1 MRMFCKGLAELR
13 KSVLPLA
20 MATVTMVAGTYVAFS
35 SAAAAAATA
44 ESRTLS
50 STSASSGV
58 WPGVGKICEPGSGGA
73 SSVRGVGAKT
83 INIAVF
89 NDAASTIEP
98 GLEVEFVQ
106 QAKAFADW
114 CNAAGG
120 INGRQIVIDDRDAAL
135 FNAAQQAT
143 AACQSDFMA
152 VGGGMALDQ
161 PSVPI
166 REKCGLGQI
175 SGYVVSD
182 ASDLA
187 SDQVDPSGINTDSVT
202 SGWFGA
208 LAKAYP
214 QAVKAAGMG
223 GQDNPSILEPE
234 TKYEFGAEAQGWH
247 VVDFAEPPDHG
258 DGLGALC
265 RGLPEQGGRGPVAC
279 RYLQHRSLHP
289 GDGDCR
295 LPPRVHRA
303 GNPVRQLHDAA
314 SRGSEPQSA
323 SGLRR
328 DVMVAALDRLA
339 EPLDGATRQG
349 HAHVRQGRLHRLRRR
364 GGAESWL
371 LWAKS
376 ASACGASLTVACVL
390 NGAAAVK
397 NWDAGGIEAPIAK
410 LTLSNE
416 NPQPSPC
423 FALMKVGSKGILY
436 DKAITK
442 PTQSIWNC
450 NPKNVVHLTSAAAAT
465 TGVLVSL
472 GWAGRGDGCSL
483 RSLTGSDDE

>member
-1 MRMFCKGLAELR
+1 MKGLPKGLCVRRTA
-13 KSVLPLA
+13 LPLA
-20 MATVTMVAGTYVAFS
+20 TATVVLAAMFVSLS
-35 SAAAAAATA
+35 SAATEAATSS
-44 ESRTLS
+44 SRVV
-50 STSASSGV
+50 ASSVPTNGV
-58 WPGVGKICEPGSGGA
+58 WPGVGKICEAGPGGA

-89 NDAASTIEP
+89 NDAANTIEP
-98 GLEVEFVQ
+98 GLEAEFPQ
-106 QAKAFADW
+106 QAQAFADW
-114 CNAAGG
+114 CNASGG
-120 INGRQIVIDDRDAAL
+120 INGRKIVVDNRDAAL

-175 SGYVVSD
+175 SGYVVSN

-187 SDQVDPSGINTDSVT
+187 TDQVDPSGINTDSVT
-202 SGWFGA
+202 AGWFGA

-234 TKYEFGAEAQGWH
+234 TKFEFGAEAQGWH
-247 VVDFAEPPDHG
+247 VVDFPEPPVTVSVWAPYVEDYQSKGAEALWPADTDNIAPFTQAMTTAGYHPAFIA
-258 DGLGALC
+258 LGTQFANSMT
-265 RGLPEQGGRGPVAC
+265 QQAVAANP
-279 RYLQHRSLHP
+279 S
-289 GDGDCR
+289 
-295 LPPRVHRA
+295 LPPVYVETSWWPLSMA
-303 GNPVRQLHDAA
+303 SQNPSTKELVN
-314 SRGSEPQSA
+314 
-323 SGLRR
+323 
-328 DVMVAALDRLA
+328 VMHTYAKGDSIDFDD
-339 EPLDGATRQG
+339 EE
-349 HAHVRQGRLHRLRRR
+349 
-364 GGAESWL
+364 GAEAWL

-376 ASACGASLTVACVL
+376 ASACGANLTVACVL
-390 NGAAAVK
+390 NGAAAVT

-423 FALMKVGSKGILY
+423 FALMKIGSKGILY

-450 NPKNVVHLTSAAAAT
+450 NPKNVVHLTSQQQQQLA
-465 TGVLVSL
+465 SL
-472 GWAGRGDGCSL
+472 
-483 RSLTGSDDE
+483 